1 MYILTFG
8 LKWRKD
14 RLVDDLVVG
23 DVDIADDC
31 IGGYGTLSY
40 VVME

>member
-1 MYILTFG
+1 VYILTIRF
-8 LKWRKD
+8 KWRKD

-31 IGGYGTLSY
+31 IGRYGTLSY